1 VTHRKDQFTHEVT
14 MIGRT
19 ISHYRI
25 LEKLGEG
32 GMGVVYKA
40 EDTALQ
46 RTVAL
51 KFLPPELTRDAE
63 AKQRFLHEARAAA
76 RLDHPNICTVY
87 EVGESDGQLFLAMAC
102 YEGMT
107 LREKLQEGPFPW
119 AEAAALAMQAAAG
132 LSEAH
137 AHGIVHRD
145 IKPANLFLTSKG
157 QLKILDFGLA
167 KLAGASVLTQTGTT
181 VGTAHYMSPEQ
192 ARGEAVDARSDVW
205 SLGAVLYEM
214 VSGRPP
220 FRGEYAQ
227 AVIYGIL
234 NEAPPPLADFAPNM
248 PAALSGV
255 VAKCLAKD
263 PYARPAAAW
272 ELADALA
279 GCLGLE
285 APTAPV
291 SYKAP
296 RAARPGWRRWPAAAA
311 ALVILLALSGIVSWR
326 SGWFPFDTSPRM
338 IRLAVLPL
346 ANLSGDPEQEYLS
359 DGLTQEL
366 INQLGRLHP
375 ARLSVIART
384 SVMRYKKS
392 DKSIDQIGEEL
403 GVDYILEG
411 SAQREGARIRVTAEL
426 IRVGDQAQL
435 WGDAFE
441 RELEGVL
448 TLQSDVARKVAGALA
463 LRLLPAEA
471 ARLAKVRSVN
481 PEAHE
486 AYLKGSYHWMK
497 QTPGDIDTAERYFQ
511 LAMAKSPDYAP
522 AYEGL
527 ALVWLSRQNFGI
539 TLPQVAGP
547 KAKEEA
553 LRAIALD
560 DTSSEAHAALAMVK
574 GMVDWDW
581 AGSETEWRR
590 ALEFDPNAAGAHAF
604 YANLLMIVG
613 RLDEALAH
621 NRRSLELD
629 PFNARFHSMYAS
641 TLYYCR
647 RYDEA
652 LAVAGQALS
661 LQPEDVGA
669 EGIRQMSWIA
679 KGARTELLAQ
689 QRKRIAKDPERVSAF
704 QQGLAEGGYEGAQ
717 RRLGDLLAARYK
729 RADGVPAHINMRV
742 YMPVNIA
749 LRYIDAGDYDRAMD
763 WLEEGYRVRDPLVVC
778 LGKPLY
784 DSLRANPRFQALARK
799 LNLPWAQKR

>member
-1 VTHRKDQFTHEVT
+1 
-14 MIGRT
+14 
-19 ISHYRI
+19 
-25 LEKLGEG
+25 

-51 KFLPPELTRDAE
+51 KFLPPKLTRDAD

-107 LREKLQEGPFPW
+107 LREKLQEGPLPW
-119 AEAAALAMQAAAG
+119 AEAATLAMQAAAG

-145 IKPANLFLTSKG
+145 IKPANLFLTAKG
-157 QLKILDFGLA
+157 QLKLLDFGLA

-263 PYARPAAAW
+263 PSARPAAAW

-291 SYKAP
+291 SYKEP
-296 RAARPGWRRWPAAAA
+296 RTARPGWRRWPAAAA
-311 ALVILLALSGIVSWR
+311 ALVVLLAVAGIVAWR

-375 ARLSVIART
+375 AGLSVIART
-384 SVMRYKKS
+384 SVMRYKKTETP
-392 DKSIDQIGEEL
+392 IDQIGREL
-403 GVDYILEG
+403 NVDYVLEG

-426 IRVGDQAQL
+426 IRVEDQAQL
-435 WGDAFE
+435 WGNAFE
-441 RELEGVL
+441 RELAGVL
-448 TLQSDVARKVAGALA
+448 ALQSDVAKKVAGALA
-463 LRLLPAEA
+463 LHLLPAER
-471 ARLAKVRSVN
+471 ARLANVRTVN
-481 PEAHE
+481 PEAHD
-486 AYLKGSYHWMK
+486 AYLKGSYHWK
-497 QTPGDIDTAERYFQ
+497 KLTKNDIDTAQQYFD
-511 LAMAKSPDYAP
+511 LALAKDPDYAP

-527 ALVWLSRQNFGI
+527 AWVWAARQQMHI
-539 TLPQVAGP
+539 LLPREAGP
-547 KAKEEA
+547 KAKAAA
-553 LRAIALD
+553 LRAVALD
-560 DTSSEAHAALAMVK
+560 DTSSGAHEALAIVK
-574 GMVDWDW
+574 SWIDWDW
-581 AGSETEWRR
+581 VGAAPVWRR
-590 ALEFDPNAAGAHAF
+590 ALELDSNSANIHAYYAHYLAHT
-604 YANLLMIVG
+604 G
-613 RLDEALAH
+613 HSKEALTH
-621 NRRSLELD
+621 SLRSIELD
-629 PFNARFHSMYAS
+629 PFNALYHALYSTALMYSRRHDDALAEAR
-641 TLYYCR
+641 TAVALQADNPPAITALYRSLYAKGEYGELTEIQR
-647 RYDEA
+647 KRSRNPEA
-652 LAVAGQALS
+652 LAAFERGFAIGGFKEGRRNLADFWSARYGTPEGLSSALGIAYMYLDAGEIDRVFVYLEKAFEERDSNLPYLSMPFYKDRLHTDPRYQAL
-661 LQPEDVGA
+661 LWK
-669 EGIRQMSWIA
+669 M
-679 KGARTELLAQ
+679 
-689 QRKRIAKDPERVSAF
+689 
-704 QQGLAEGGYEGAQ
+704 
-717 RRLGDLLAARYK
+717 
-729 RADGVPAHINMRV
+729 
-742 YMPVNIA
+742 
-749 LRYIDAGDYDRAMD
+749 
-763 WLEEGYRVRDPLVVC
+763 
-778 LGKPLY
+778 
-784 DSLRANPRFQALARK
+784 
-799 LNLPWAQKR
+799 NLPLDGNR